1 MKYTVIEAAK
11 IVGITRQTIYRHIDK
26 KPITT
31 EKDEEGNIFIDAS
44 ELIRVYGND
53 INFEALKNDG
63 DSKDTS
69 NSNKKKLQP
78 VTKSDTSS
86 PEIKVIEERL
96 NSATKQIDMLETQ
109 MRRERDIMEE
119 QIVTLKDAL
128 KTSQEVQNKTVTL
141 LEDQRN
147 KPTQNDA
154 EWKDSIKALEQK
166 IATQEK
172 EVQEKLEKEAGE
184 KQALLAKVT
193 EYEAE
198 KKDLSKANKMYAG
211 LAILTI
217 LGILT
222 LAAVQAGIIT
232 ISF

>member
-31 EKDEEGNIFIDAS
+31 EKDDDGNIFIDAS

-53 INFEALKNDG
+53 INFDALKNDG
-63 DSKDTS
+63 DSKNTS

-78 VTKSDTSS
+78 VTKSDAPSA
-86 PEIKVIEERL
+86 EIKVIEERL

-128 KTSQEVQNKTVTL
+128 KTSQEVQNKTVAL
-141 LEDQRN
+141 LEDQRGKSSN
-147 KPTQNDA
+147 NDA
-154 EWKDSIKALEQK
+154 EWKNSIKELEEK
-166 IATQEK
+166 IANQEK
-172 EVQEKLEKEAGE
+172 ETKKKAEEEAKEKE
-184 KQALLAKVT
+184 LLL
-193 EYEAE
+193 AE
-198 KKDLSKANKMYAG
+198 KKDLSKSNKVYAG
-211 LAILTI
+211 LAVIALVGVLVI
-217 LGILT
+217 GV
-222 LAAVQAGIIT
+222 VQTGIIK

>member
-31 EKDEEGNIFIDAS
+31 EKDDDGNIFIDAS

-78 VTKSDTSS
+78 VTKSDTPS

-147 KPTQNDA
+147 KPVQNDA

-166 IATQEK
+166 IANQEK
-172 EVQEKLEKEAGE
+172 EVQEKLEKEAEE
-184 KQALLAKVT
+184 KEALLAKVT
-193 EYEAE
+193 EHEAE

-211 LAILTI
+211 LALLTI
-217 LGILT
+217 FGILT
-222 LAAVQAGIIT
+222 LAAIQAGIIT
-232 ISF
+232 ISL

>member
-78 VTKSDTSS
+78 VTKSDTPS
-86 PEIKVIEERL
+86 PEIKIIEERL

-119 QIVTLKDAL
+119 QLVTLKGAL
-128 KTSQEVQNKTVTL
+128 KTSQEVQNKTVAL

-147 KPTQNDA
+147 KPAQNDA
-154 EWKDSIKALEQK
+154 EWKDSIKALEEK
-166 IATQEK
+166 IANQEK
-172 EVQEKLEKEAGE
+172 EVKLKTEEEAKQKEL
-184 KQALLAKVT
+184 LLAKVS
-193 EYEAE
+193 EHEAE
-198 KKDLSKANKMYAG
+198 KKDLSKANKIYAS
-211 LAILTI
+211 LALIAL
-217 LGILT
+217 LGVMVT
-222 LAAVQAGIIT
+222 AAIQSGVVQL
-232 ISF
+232 SF

>member
-78 VTKSDTSS
+78 VTKSDTPS
-86 PEIKVIEERL
+86 PEIKIIEERL

-119 QIVTLKDAL
+119 QLVTLKGAL
-128 KTSQEVQNKTVTL
+128 KTSQEVQNKTVAL

-147 KPTQNDA
+147 KPAQNDA
-154 EWKDSIKALEQK
+154 EWKDSIKALEEK
-166 IATQEK
+166 IANQEK
-172 EVQEKLEKEAGE
+172 EAKLKTEEEAKQKEL
-184 KQALLAKVT
+184 LLAKVS
-193 EYEAE
+193 EHEAE
-198 KKDLSKANKMYAG
+198 KKDLSKANKIYAS
-211 LAILTI
+211 LALIAL
-217 LGILT
+217 LGVMVT
-222 LAAVQAGIIT
+222 AAIQSGVVQL
-232 ISF
+232 SF

>member
-31 EKDEEGNIFIDAS
+31 EKDDDGNIFIDAS

-78 VTKSDTSS
+78 VTKSDTPS

-147 KPTQNDA
+147 KPVQNDA

-166 IATQEK
+166 IANQEK
-172 EVQEKLEKEAGE
+172 EVQEKLEKEAEE

-193 EYEAE
+193 EHEAE

-211 LAILTI
+211 LAMLTI
-217 LGILT
+217 FGILT
-222 LAAVQAGIIT
+222 LAAIQAGIIT
-232 ISF
+232 ISL

>member
-44 ELIRVYGND
+44 ELIRIYGND
-53 INFEALKNDG
+53 INFEALKNNG
-63 DSKDTS
+63 DSKHTS

-78 VTKSDTSS
+78 VTKSDTPS

-96 NSATKQIDMLETQ
+96 NSATKQMDMLETQ

-119 QIVTLKDAL
+119 QVVTLMDAL
-128 KTSQEVQNKTVTL
+128 KTSQEVQNKTVAL

-147 KPTQNDA
+147 KPAQNDA
-154 EWKDSIKALEQK
+154 EWKDSIKALEEK
-166 IATQEK
+166 IANQEK
-172 EVQEKLEKEAGE
+172 EVKLKTEEEAKQKEL
-184 KQALLAKVT
+184 LLAKVS
-193 EYEAE
+193 EHEAE
-198 KKDLSKANKMYAG
+198 KKDLSKANKIYAS
-211 LAILTI
+211 LALIAL
-217 LGILT
+217 LGVMAT
-222 LAAVQAGIIT
+222 AAIQSGVVQL
-232 ISF
+232 SF

>member
-26 KPITT
+26 KPVTT
-31 EKDEEGNIFIDAS
+31 EKDEDGNIFIDAS

-53 INFEALKNDG
+53 INFEALKNDS

-78 VTKSDTSS
+78 VTKSDTPS
-86 PEIKVIEERL
+86 EVKVIEERL

-119 QIVTLKDAL
+119 QVVTLKDAL
-128 KTSQEVQNKTVTL
+128 KTSQEVQNKTVAL

-147 KPTQNDA
+147 KPTQNND
-154 EWKDSIKALEQK
+154 EWKESIKALEEK
-166 IATQEK
+166 IANQEK
-172 EVQEKLEKEAGE
+172 EAKEKAEEEAKQKE
-184 KQALLAKVT
+184 LLLT
-193 EYEAE
+193 E
-198 KKDLSKANKMYAG
+198 KKDLSKANKIYAG
-211 LAILTI
+211 LALI
-217 LGILT
+217 
-222 LAAVQAGIIT
+222 AVLSAIAIVVIQSGIIK
-232 ISF
+232 ISI